1 MAVPGGEAREG
12 RDYSLF
18 IRLPV
23 LYSLVL
29 ALSNGPR
36 FPRTYASKA
45 VCRHGHP
52 CDSYEPV
59 LNRQEWKR
67 EIRKK
72 AGRAAV
78 PEIPEIA
85 SSARAESQTL
95 QKLRPVANRHANR
108 FWSGPFAGKNHDDRR
123 ATRP

>member
-45 VCRHGHP
+45 VCRRGHP

-59 LNRQEWKR
+59 LNRQEWRMKSA
-67 EIRKK
+67 KK
-72 AGRAAV
+72 QEWLPFPKSPKSLRVLA
-78 PEIPEIA
+78 
-85 SSARAESQTL
+85 
-95 QKLRPVANRHANR
+95 QKAKHCKNCDSNRHANR
-108 FWSGPFAGKNHDDRR
+108 FWSGPFARKNHDDWR

>member
-1 MAVPGGEAREG
+1 MHGRSGRRGEG
-12 RDYSLF
+12 RESIRFLF
-18 IRLPV
+18 AYRLYTP
-23 LYSLVL
+23 LPL
-29 ALSNGPR
+29 ALSNGLR

-72 AGRAAV
+72 AGMAAF

-85 SSARAESQTL
+85 SRTRAESQTL
-95 QKLRPVANRHANR
+95 QKLRPVANRHANG
-108 FWSGPFAGKNHDDRR
+108 FW
-123 ATRP
+123 